1 MVEPVLWEGRQMTS
15 VVLMAG
21 IGAGVLFN
29 LVNNDSSRACQE
41 AFLTPQKISRN
52 HSDSRTAI
60 DTSRRGSVP

>member
-29 LVNNDSSRACQE
+29 LVNNDSSRACQKP
-41 AFLTPQKISRN
+41 FSLPKKSQ
-52 HSDSRTAI
+52 
-60 DTSRRGSVP
+60 